1 MNDNDVALICKALSD
16 INRLNILKLI
26 GSKELCACKLL
37 EFLQINQS
45 TLSYHMK
52 LLSDCSL
59 VNIRKDGKWS
69 HYSLNSTQ
77 IDEFIAYL
85 AKSTQSK

>member
-1 MNDNDVALICKALSD
+1 MNDNDAAQICKALSD
-16 INRLNILKLI
+16 TNRLKILKLV

-59 VNIRKDGKWS
+59 VNTRKDGKWS
-69 HYSLNSTQ
+69 HYSLNLTQ